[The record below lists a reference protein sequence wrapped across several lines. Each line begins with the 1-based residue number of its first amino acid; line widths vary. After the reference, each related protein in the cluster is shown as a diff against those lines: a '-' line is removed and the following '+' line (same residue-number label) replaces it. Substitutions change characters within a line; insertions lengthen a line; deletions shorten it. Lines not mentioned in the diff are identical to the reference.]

1 MKTRISFILCV
12 ATVLAF
18 TSCVRDL
25 NWTDASG
32 ECAATISVGTAE
44 VRTRSAAGTADSELT
59 AFENNLVDLT
69 LFRFLVDGSSATL
82 DEATYYGSLSGSGT
96 TRTISVSGKKGKTY
110 RYYALVNCGDR
121 SSDVG
126 VGSAP
131 SALEDIVV
139 SGVTVASMK
148 SGGIPM
154 VNREGV
160 AVTFGSTSGV
170 TMPVTRM
177 ASRWDFKIDRS
188 QTSNV
193 WFSVLQLKLRQ
204 SPNRI
209 RPFATA
215 NAATS
220 SSWVQDGD
228 SATTDDLNII
238 GSSGA
243 TFYVLENAC
252 GELLPS
258 NTDPW
263 AKVPDSGTS
272 VDGYY
277 PTYIEMAGQLVDKS
291 GELQRTSYY
300 RMYLGENTTTN
311 FDVERGTKYTLTFRP
326 TEDPITEDL
335 GDEWKCELYSTTDD
349 RRFQFEADTYV
360 IPYGSYI
367 TVKTINERSTY
378 GIRYNLS
385 GLSGSATFDPLSKT
399 VTNKS
404 SAYRTG
410 TLSAYFWDGTLADK
424 CTVIL
429 AGAPQSPRALY
440 IESNDVDVQ
449 SSGSW
454 HNVHDP
460 NCRRNHHYHDP
471 LCTLN
476 HTDHVAGTFVDI
488 IDCPNYI
495 DDADECDNLISV
507 YSSSIIATAEVSAYI
522 AADLSVGSDG
532 NLKAG
537 NIDTDTEL
545 CSLRLGS
552 LTDSSL
558 GIEETSVAPHSD
570 IHYEELSN
578 GHISFGAQYQET
590 GYTHWTLALGHY
602 DLTEYI
608 FPITQG
614 EGFVNPVPDGTY
626 SVGISSAG
634 KVQQYTMTCS
644 GYPGEQIYILSN
656 YVQFVNLTHT
666 GYSNRFASGDTM
678 MAVALPG
685 APSSATVYFMRR
697 NGEILLKT
705 TMSTQM
711 QTWSCAQTSAWA
723 DNYIWLYSGFAS
735 VPIEFTLNGVS
746 GKVASNAAGSGS
758 AVTLKSSDYTITNY
772 GHYARI
778 QPKNYQGYYWFD
790 LTFDVTINGTAYK
803 VGLNST
809 DKQMKYK

>member
-1 MKTRISFILCV
+1 MKTRNILLSLT
-12 ATVLAF
+12 AVLSLA
-18 TSCVRDL
+18 SCVRDL

-32 ECAATISVGTAE
+32 ECEAVISVGSAE
-44 VRTRSAAGTADSELT
+44 VPTRSAAGTTESELT

-69 LFRFLVDGSSATL
+69 LFRFLVDGSGETL
-82 DEATYYGSLSGSGT
+82 DEASYYDLSSGSGT

-121 SSDVG
+121 SSAVG

-139 SGVTVASMK
+139 SDVTIASMK

-154 VNREGV
+154 VNRDGV
-160 AVTFGSTSGV
+160 SVTFGTNSGV
-170 TMPVTRM
+170 TTMPVTRM
-177 ASRWDFKIDRS
+177 ASRWDFRLDQS
-188 QTSNV
+188 GLSNTQ
-193 WFSVLQLKLRQ
+193 FSILQLKLRQ

-228 SATTDDLNII
+228 SATSGDLNIV
-238 GSSGA
+238 SSNGA

-252 GELLPS
+252 GELMPT

-263 AKVPDSGTS
+263 KKVPSSGTS

-311 FDVERGTKYTLTFRP
+311 FDVERGTKYTLTFKP
-326 TEDPITEDL
+326 TEEPITDDV
-335 GDEWKCELYSTTDD
+335 GDEWKCELYNTTDD

-367 TVKTINERSTY
+367 TFKTINEKSSY
-378 GIRYNLS
+378 GITYRLS
-385 GLSGSATFDPLSKT
+385 CSGATLNSSSKR
-399 VTNKS
+399 VTNNAS
-404 SAYRTG
+404 SYRTG
-410 TLSAYFWDGTLADK
+410 TLYAYFWDGKLADK
-424 CTVIL
+424 CSIIL
-429 AGAPQSPRALY
+429 AGATQSPRVLC

-460 NCRRNHHYHDP
+460 DCRRNHYYHDP

-476 HTDHVAGTFVDI
+476 HSDHVAGNFVDI
-488 IDCPNYI
+488 ADCPNYI
-495 DDADECDNLISV
+495 DDSGECDNLISV
-507 YSSSIIATAEVSAYI
+507 YSSSMSATAEVAAYI
-522 AADLSVGSDG
+522 ATDLSVDSDG

-545 CSLRLGS
+545 YSLRLGS

-558 GIEETSVAPHSD
+558 GIEETADSPHND

-578 GHISFGAQYQET
+578 GHISFGAQYQES
-590 GYTHWTLALGHY
+590 GYTHWTLGLGHY
-602 DLTEYI
+602 NLTGYT
-608 FPITQG
+608 FPVTQG

-634 KVQQYTMTCS
+634 KVQQYTMTYS
-644 GYPGEQIYILSN
+644 GHASEQIYILSN

-666 GYSNRFASGDTM
+666 DYSNTFVSGDTM

-685 APSSATVYFMRR
+685 APSSATVYFMRQ

-711 QTWSCAQTSAWA
+711 QTWGCAQTGAWA

-735 VPIEFTLNGVS
+735 APIEFTLNGVS

-778 QPKNYQGYYWFD
+778 QPKNYQGYYYFD
-790 LTFDVTINGTAYK
+790 LTFDVTIDGTDYRVHYDSTYK
-803 VGLNST
+803 KFVFV
-809 DKQMKYK
+809 